1 MNVNINPANTASA
14 AQGAGVASPCTSV
27 CRISDD
33 TGLCEGCWRS
43 IQEIAGWSA
52 MDDAQRLRVLAAIA
66 TRRAGGN
73 CA

>member
-1 MNVNINPANTASA
+1 
-14 AQGAGVASPCTSV
+14 V

-52 MDDAQRLRVLAAIA
+52 MDDARRLQVLAAVA
-66 TRRAGGN
+66 ARRSTWELARE
-73 CA
+73 

>member
-1 MNVNINPANTASA
+1 MNMKPMPTLTEPATAS
-14 AQGAGVASPCTSV
+14 VASPCTSV

-52 MDDAQRLRVLAAIA
+52 MDDARRLQVLAAVA
-66 TRRAGGN
+66 ARRSTRELARE
-73 CA
+73 